1 MTMLTKHNRTYIQKT
16 HVESLTKNN
25 IQPRKKHKTVQQSS
39 HEGKCWNYKKGVKR
53 KKETK

>member
-1 MTMLTKHNRTYIQKT
+1 MLTKHNRTYIQKT

-39 HEGKCWNYKKGVKR
+39 HKGKCWNYKKGVKR